1 MRLFYN
7 PFKKKRRGPSPL
19 FKRVTNLSNFT
30 WSNKQ
35 AINKLTDRVNNMEI
49 AIEECNAMC
58 KPKKRGRPRKN
69 V

>member
-1 MRLFYN
+1 MRLLYN

-19 FKRVTNLSNFT
+19 FKRVMNLSNFT

-35 AINKLTDRVNNMEI
+35 AINKLTDRMNNMELVV
-49 AIEECNAMC
+49 ANMN

>member
-1 MRLFYN
+1 MKLLYN

-19 FKRVTNLSNFT
+19 FKRVLNLSNFT

-35 AINKLTDRVNNMEI
+35 AIDKLNNRLNEVELM
-49 AIEECNAMC
+49 IEGMN

-69 V
+69 A